1 MAVSRRETIGKLLRF
16 PEMTVTTDSATTPI
30 WEALRGVLDPELGE
44 NVVDLGMIKGVHVA
58 NGRATIEVA
67 LTIAACPL
75 RDQIEGDVVRKVT
88 ALPGID
94 EVAVNIV
101 AMTQAERT
109 ALMERVR
116 RRARENAGAT
126 RVHPK
131 TRVVAVSSGKGGVG
145 KSSVSVN
152 LALALA
158 DLGRKVGLLDADI
171 WGFSIPRMLGA
182 TAATLSANQDRVIE
196 PAEAFGISIVSTGL
210 IVEDEETA
218 LMWRGL
224 MLSKALEQFLRD
236 VGWDPELDYLIIDMP
251 PGTGDVQMAL
261 ARLLPQ
267 AEMIVVTTP
276 QKAAQKVAS
285 RVADMARRSFMPVIG
300 VVENMSGFTAKDGE
314 RYDLFGSGGGI
325 ELANDLGIPL
335 LGEIPLDPEVVA
347 GGDEGAPVVRAQPDS
362 PAAAA
367 FAAIAKTLTEIVP
380 PASEDSCTSRIAILE
395 EQLKRLD
402 QSADPATPPSAGPG

>member
-1 MAVSRRETIGKLLRF
+1 
-16 PEMTVTTDSATTPI
+16 MTAATDSTAPI
-30 WEALRGVLDPELGE
+30 REALRGVLDPELGE
-44 NVVDLGMIKGVHVA
+44 NVVDLGMIKDVSLA
-58 NGRATIEVA
+58 QGRARIAVA

-94 EVAVNIV
+94 DVAVDIV

-109 ALMERVR
+109 ELMERVR
-116 RRARENAGAT
+116 RRARENAGNT
-126 RVHPK
+126 RVHPT

-158 DLGRKVGLLDADI
+158 ARGYEVGLLDADI

-182 TAATLSANQDRVIE
+182 SGASLTANEERVIQ
-196 PAEAFGISIVSTGL
+196 PAAALGISVVSTGL
-210 IVEDEETA
+210 IVENEEKA

-236 VGWDPELDYLIIDMP
+236 VGWSPDMDYLIIDMP

-300 VVENMSGFTAKDGE
+300 VIENMSGFTAKDGE
-314 RYDLFGSGGGI
+314 RYDLFGKGGGA
-325 ELANDLGIPL
+325 ELAADLGVPL
-335 LGEIPLDPEVVA
+335 LGEIPLDPEVVI
-347 GGDEGAPVVRAQPDS
+347 GGDEGSPVVRAHPDS

-367 FAAIAKTLTEIVP
+367 FAAAAKALTELVP
-380 PASEDSCTSRIAILE
+380 PAAADSCTSRIAILE
-395 EQLKRLD
+395 AQLAAL
-402 QSADPATPPSAGPG
+402 S